1 MTTAVIT
8 VPPEMDVHALAALFV
23 DKGISGA
30 PVVDASGAM
39 QGVVLEEGLIVRDKK
54 VHLPTFLYILTGF
67 VTIGESR
74 FEQELKKMASST
86 VAGIMNPNPVT
97 LSPETSLE
105 ELATLMVE
113 KGIYYFPVKESGKL
127 AGVVTRKDI
136 VRAMAQNKI

>member
-1 MTTAVIT
+1 MTTDVIT
-8 VPPEMDVHALAALFV
+8 VSPDMDVHSLAALFV
-23 DKGISGA
+23 EKGISGA
-30 PVVDASGAM
+30 PVVDASGSL